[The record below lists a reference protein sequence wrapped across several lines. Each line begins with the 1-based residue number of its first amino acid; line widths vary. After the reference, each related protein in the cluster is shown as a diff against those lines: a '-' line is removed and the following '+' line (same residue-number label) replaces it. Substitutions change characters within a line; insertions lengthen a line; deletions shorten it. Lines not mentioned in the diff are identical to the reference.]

1 MLESTQEATV
11 EVFEATSCD
20 ETIIVSVD
28 RNGASVGV
36 QLEPKAMG
44 LADAELASQIIR
56 LNTLAYLRSQLALR
70 LEMEGNHVENVGSF
84 LPTEDQV
91 AAFAMTID
99 F

>member
-1 MLESTQEATV
+1 MLESTQETTV

>member
-1 MLESTQEATV
+1 VSSQETTV
-11 EVFEATSCD
+11 EVFEATSRD

-28 RNGASVGV
+28 RHGASTGV
-36 QLEPKAMG
+36 QLEPEAME
-44 LADAELASQIIR
+44 LADAELAARIIR

-70 LEMEGNHVENVGSF
+70 LEMERNHVENVGSF

-91 AAFAMTID
+91 TAFAMTID

>member
-1 MLESTQEATV
+1 MLQSAQDATV
-11 EVFEATSCD
+11 VAFEATSSD
-20 ETIIVSVD
+20 ESIIVTVD
-28 RNGASVGV
+28 RQGASVGV
-36 QLEPKAMG
+36 QLEPVAME
-44 LADAELASQIIR
+44 LADEELAARIIR

-70 LEMEGNHVENVGSF
+70 LEMERNHVQSVGSF

>member
-1 MLESTQEATV
+1 MLESAQETTV
-11 EVFEATSCD
+11 EVFEATSGD

-36 QLEPKAMG
+36 QLEPKAMD

>member
-1 MLESTQEATV
+1 MLESAQEASV

-20 ETIIVSVD
+20 DTIIVCVD

-36 QLEPKAMG
+36 QLEPKAMD
-44 LADAELASQIIR
+44 LADAELASRIIR

-70 LEMEGNHVENVGSF
+70 LEMEGNHVDNVGSF

-91 AAFAMTID
+91 AAFATTID

>member
-1 MLESTQEATV
+1 VSAQETTV
-11 EVFEATSCD
+11 EVFEATSRD

-28 RNGASVGV
+28 RHGASTGV
-36 QLEPKAMG
+36 QLQPEAME
-44 LADAELASQIIR
+44 LADAELAARIIR

-70 LEMEGNHVENVGSF
+70 LEMERNHVENVGSF

-91 AAFAMTID
+91 TAFAMTID

>member
-1 MLESTQEATV
+1 VSDTTSAAVV
-11 EVFEATSCD
+11 EVFEATSRD
-20 ETIIVSVD
+20 ESVIVFVD
-28 RNGASVGV
+28 RRGASTGV
-36 QLEPKAMG
+36 QLQPEAME
-44 LADAELASQIIR
+44 LADAELAARIIR

-70 LEMEGNHVENVGSF
+70 LEMEANHVESVGSF

>member
-1 MLESTQEATV
+1 VLESAQQTTV
-11 EVFEATSCD
+11 EVFEATSHD
-20 ETIIVSVD
+20 ESIIVSVD
-28 RNGASVGV
+28 RQGASVGV
-36 QLEPKAMG
+36 QLEPEAMD
-44 LADAELASQIIR
+44 LADEELAARIIR

-70 LEMEGNHVENVGSF
+70 LEMEGNRVENVGSF

>member
-1 MLESTQEATV
+1 VSAQETTV
-11 EVFEATSCD
+11 EVFEATSRD

-28 RNGASVGV
+28 RHGATTGV
-36 QLEPKAMG
+36 QLEPEAME
-44 LADAELASQIIR
+44 LADAELAARIIR

-70 LEMEGNHVENVGSF
+70 LEMERNHVENVGSF

-91 AAFAMTID
+91 TAFAMTID

>member
-1 MLESTQEATV
+1 MLQSAQDATV
-11 EVFEATSCD
+11 VAFEATSSD
-20 ETIIVSVD
+20 ESIIVTVD
-28 RNGASVGV
+28 RQGASVGV
-36 QLEPKAMG
+36 QLEPVAME
-44 LADAELASQIIR
+44 LADEELAARIIR

-70 LEMEGNHVENVGSF
+70 LEMESNHVQSVGSF

>member
-1 MLESTQEATV
+1 MSSQETTV
-11 EVFEATSCD
+11 EVFEATSRD

-28 RNGASVGV
+28 RHGASTGV
-36 QLEPKAMG
+36 QLEPEAME
-44 LADAELASQIIR
+44 LDDAELAARIIR
-56 LNTLAYLRSQLALR
+56 LNTLAYLRSQLAMR

-91 AAFAMTID
+91 TAFAMTID

>member
-1 MLESTQEATV
+1 MSAQETTV
-11 EVFEATSCD
+11 EVFEATSRD

-28 RNGASVGV
+28 RHGASTGV
-36 QLEPKAMG
+36 QLQPEAME
-44 LADAELASQIIR
+44 LADAELAARIIR

-70 LEMEGNHVENVGSF
+70 LEMERNHVENVGSF

-91 AAFAMTID
+91 TAFAMTID